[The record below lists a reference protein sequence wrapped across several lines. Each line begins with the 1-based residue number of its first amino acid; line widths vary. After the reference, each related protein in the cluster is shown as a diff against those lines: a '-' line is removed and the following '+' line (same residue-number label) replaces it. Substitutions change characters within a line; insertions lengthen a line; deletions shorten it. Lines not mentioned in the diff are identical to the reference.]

1 MAETVGQHGLASFT
15 SPTNGDP
22 LDATVVKANDNSI
35 RNAYVSHD
43 SDSGI
48 HVQSSLLASRPV
60 AGVAGRKW
68 VTTDTGSV
76 RMWFDTGSAW
86 EEITAPAA
94 NALTLG
100 SYLTGTSYNG
110 SAAVTTNVNANTTS
124 AVSTVVARDA
134 AGEIA
139 AKKVKL
145 DGSTSGVVGVQAAAI
160 AGTWTATLPDS
171 AGTAGQVLSTNG
183 SGVLSWTTSA
193 GASIGISEST
203 TAATYYPVFFSAT
216 SGTASSLNT
225 DGSLSWNP
233 STNTLAATTLTT
245 TTVTVSGDM
254 TVDTSTLKVDS
265 ANNRVGIG
273 TASPTATLNV
283 VGATVLSADL
293 TVDTTTLKVDS
304 TNNRVGIG
312 TASPTALLDVIG
324 AASVRSVEFDGTTSG
339 TVTVQPAA
347 TAGTW
352 SLTLPTTAGTNGQ
365 ALVTNGSGVTSW
377 GAPAEPIDVQTF
389 NSSGTWTKPS
399 AGSMALVEM
408 WGAGGGG
415 GNSATIA
422 NISGGGGGG
431 YMFRIY
437 ALSDLGA
444 TVSVTVG
451 AGGTGTAV
459 GTSSAGGNGGNSTFA
474 AANITVY
481 GGAGGAITNATTV
494 ALGGRT
500 GIPTAGS
507 SLDLASAVTITS
519 SNVLETGLTDRVFN
533 GGIGATSSQPPNT
546 NNGAALAGSVYG
558 GGGGYGGN
566 GGFGYGISAF
576 AGSGGA
582 AVGFAGTAPAGGGGR
597 GNGVGVTAGGAGA
610 AGRVRVTT
618 W

>member
-15 SPTNGDP
+15 SPTNGDA

-110 SAAVTTNVNANTTS
+110 SAAVTTNVNASTTS

-203 TAATYYPVFFSAT
+203 TSAAFYPVFFSAT
-216 SGTASSLNT
+216 SGTASGLNT

-233 STNTLAATTLTT
+233 GTNTLTT
-245 TTVTVSGDM
+245 TTVVVSGDM
-254 TVDTSTLKVDS
+254 TVDTS
-265 ANNRVGIG
+265 
-273 TASPTATLNV
+273 
-283 VGATVLSADL
+283 
-293 TVDTTTLKVDS
+293 TLKVDS

-377 GAPAEPIDVQTF
+377 AAPAEPIDEQTF

-399 AGSMALVEM
+399 VGSMALIEV
-408 WGAGGGG
+408 WA
-415 GNSATIA
+415 
-422 NISGGGGGG
+422 SGGGG
-431 YMFRIY
+431 
-437 ALSDLGA
+437 S
-444 TVSVTVG
+444 
-451 AGGTGTAV
+451 
-459 GTSSAGGNGGNSTFA
+459 NSTTTGA
-474 AANITVY
+474 S
-481 GGAGGAITNATTV
+481 GGAGGNYLFRIVPLNGLSAT
-494 ALGGRT
+494 A
-500 GIPTAGS
+500 
-507 SLDLASAVTITS
+507 TITIGAGGVGAAS
-519 SNVLETGLTDRVFN
+519 STNNN
-533 GGIGATSSQPPNT
+533 GGAGNSSIFSGTVVVTATGSQAAQNNFTTCPNPYV
-546 NNGAALAGSVYG
+546 NNGASATLFQMSTGAASISSNQVAHMAIVDGKFSGGYGGSGSITAVTSSSVYG
-558 GGGGYGGN
+558 GGGGAAQGGALAGVSTYGG
-566 GGFGYGISAF
+566 G
-576 AGSGGA
+576 GGA
-582 AVGFAGTAPAGGGGR
+582 VGANGTAPGGGGGS
-597 GNGVGVTAGGAGA
+597 GNNATAAGSGA
-610 AGRVRVTT
+610 AGRVKVTV

>member
-15 SPTNGDP
+15 SPSNGDA

-86 EEITAPAA
+86 EQVSVDSASASTA
-94 NALTLG
+94 
-100 SYLTGTSYNG
+100 
-110 SAAVTTNVNANTTS
+110 
-124 AVSTVVARDA
+124 STIVARDVN
-134 AGEIA
+134 GSSSFKNIN
-139 AKKVKL
+139 L
-145 DGSTSGVVGVQAAAI
+145 DGSTSGVVGIQAAAI
-160 AGTWTATLPDS
+160 AGTWTATLPNS

-233 STNTLAATTLTT
+233 GTNTLAT

-265 ANNRVGIG
+265 TNNRVGIG
-273 TASPTATLNV
+273 TASPTVTLDV

-352 SLTLPTTAGTNGQ
+352 SLTLPTTAGSANQVLT
-365 ALVTNGSGVTSW
+365 TNGSGVTSW
-377 GAPAEPIDVQTF
+377 AAPAEPIDVQTF

-399 AGSMALVEM
+399 AGSMALVEC

-415 GNSATIA
+415 GNDATVG

-431 YMFRIY
+431 YMFRLVQL
-437 ALSDLGA
+437 ADLA
-444 TVSVTVG
+444 STVTVTVG
-451 AGGTGTAV
+451 SGGAGAGAAVAIAGSSGGKSSLGSLVTA
-459 GTSSAGGNGGNSTFA
+459 
-474 AANITVY
+474 Y
-481 GGAGGAITNATTV
+481 GGAGGPITSASTV
-494 ALGGRT
+494 ALGGRILGNASTTFDLNAATTVTYALLGRVMQQT
-500 GIPTAGS
+500 GF
-507 SLDLASAVTITS
+507 
-519 SNVLETGLTDRVFN
+519 NDRVFN
-533 GGIGATSSQPPNT
+533 GGIGGTSTFPDNT
-546 NNGAALAGSVYG
+546 SGNSELTRSVYG
-558 GGGGYGGN
+558 GGGGWGSNVSSVGQSVYGGN
-566 GGFGYGISAF
+566 GGASVGA
-576 AGSGGA
+576 AGS
-582 AVGFAGTAPAGGGGR
+582 APGGGGAR
-597 GNGVGVTAGGAGA
+597 GNGTSSGTAGGAGA
-610 AGRVRVTT
+610 AGRVRVTV

>member
-110 SAAVTTNVNANTTS
+110 SAAVTTNVNASTTS

-203 TAATYYPVFFSAT
+203 TSAAFYPVFFSAT
-216 SGTASSLNT
+216 SGTASGLNT

-233 STNTLAATTLTT
+233 GTNTLTT
-245 TTVTVSGDM
+245 TTVVVSGDM
-254 TVDTSTLKVDS
+254 TVDTS
-265 ANNRVGIG
+265 
-273 TASPTATLNV
+273 
-283 VGATVLSADL
+283 
-293 TVDTTTLKVDS
+293 TLKVDS

-377 GAPAEPIDVQTF
+377 AAPAEPIDEQTF

-399 AGSMALVEM
+399 VGSMALIEV
-408 WGAGGGG
+408 WA
-415 GNSATIA
+415 
-422 NISGGGGGG
+422 SGGGG
-431 YMFRIY
+431 
-437 ALSDLGA
+437 S
-444 TVSVTVG
+444 
-451 AGGTGTAV
+451 
-459 GTSSAGGNGGNSTFA
+459 NSTTTGA
-474 AANITVY
+474 S
-481 GGAGGAITNATTV
+481 GGAGGNYLFRIVPLNGLSAT
-494 ALGGRT
+494 A
-500 GIPTAGS
+500 
-507 SLDLASAVTITS
+507 TITIGAGGVGAAS
-519 SNVLETGLTDRVFN
+519 STNNN
-533 GGIGATSSQPPNT
+533 GGAGNSSIFSGTVVVTATGSQAAQNNFTTCPNPYV
-546 NNGAALAGSVYG
+546 NNGASATLFQMSTGAASISSNQVAHMAIVDGKFSGGYGGSGSITAVTSSSVYG
-558 GGGGYGGN
+558 GGGGAAQGGALAGVSTYGG
-566 GGFGYGISAF
+566 G
-576 AGSGGA
+576 GGA
-582 AVGFAGTAPAGGGGR
+582 VGANGTAPGGGGGS
-597 GNGVGVTAGGAGA
+597 GNNATAAGSGA
-610 AGRVRVTT
+610 AGRVKVTV